1 MGAERRRHARARVL
15 RRARIVYRR
24 GWGSLDCV
32 VLDLSTGGAQ
42 LKVGALLGFP
52 DRFELRIDGG
62 PVREASIRYRGPDVS
77 GVEFIDDSAA

>member
-1 MGAERRRHARARVL
+1 MGAERRSHARARVL

-24 GWGSLDCV
+24 GWGCLDCV
-32 VLDLSTGGAQ
+32 VLDLSSTGAQ

-62 PVREASIRYRGPDVS
+62 PAREAVVRYRGPDIS
-77 GVEFIDDSAA
+77 GVEFVDDRVA